1 MKITKITATSRLHFF
16 SDARAEGKLKLR
28 CFSPAYKSEK
38 LIHETELK
46 YKVGQYECER
56 FVAGYDLITSR
67 FEIVDSYGN
76 VIEGKKYVEE
86 INRFKRDFDY
96 PNPGTKKGLQVVSVP
111 DALHLGVKHA
121 ALNVNQGDFV
131 MLSPEEEN
139 TIEFKYNGKIYYFN
153 KRIVEENDK
162 RIKELSDH
170 GIVIT
175 LIMLNSRK
183 WVTMASDGLWDVI
196 KHPGYDG
203 FEGEKGLISQF
214 NMMTEQGI
222 ELFQSFVAFLT
233 DRYTREDDKYGR
245 AYGLIVGNEVNSA
258 YTWCNAG
265 LMECEEF
272 CAQYAKVLRLTYQ
285 ISTSIYKNM
294 RIYISLDHF
303 WTGRNYC
310 GTPTKYYPVK
320 EVLERLNREFLSEGQ
335 VGWNVAHHPY
345 PENLAFPDFWND
357 STATDSSDSFRI
369 TFKNLEILAEFLYHE
384 DMLLNGKRRRIIL
397 SEQGFNSNWTPESE
411 VLQAV
416 AYARAY
422 KKVMQIPEIDS
433 FILHAH
439 IDNQYEFGLNLGLWR
454 RQKDSG
460 EIDAAKPIYHVFKAI
475 DQKDDKGVYHWER
488 Y

>member
-1 MKITKITATSRLHFF
+1 MKITKITATRRIHFF
-16 SDARAEGKLKLR
+16 TDSKAEGKLILT
-28 CFSPAYKSEK
+28 CFSPVYKGEH
-38 LIHETELK
+38 IVHTVELK
-46 YKVGQYECER
+46 YNGGQYECER
-56 FVAGYDLITSR
+56 FVGEYDLLTSKL
-67 FEIVDSYGN
+67 VVTDSDGN
-76 VIEGKKYVEE
+76 VVEGKKYVED
-86 INRFKRDFDY
+86 INTSTRYFDY
-96 PNPGTKKGLQVVSVP
+96 PTPSTKKGLQVVSVP

-121 ALNVNQGDFV
+121 ALNVNQGDFI
-131 MLSPEEEN
+131 MLCPEEDN
-139 TIEFKYNGKIYYFN
+139 TIEFRYSGKTYYFN
-153 KRIVEENDK
+153 KRIVENNDD

-183 WVTMASDGLWDVI
+183 WATQVSDELWSI
-196 KHPGYDG
+196 ISHPGYDG

-214 NMMTEQGI
+214 NMMTEEGV
-222 ELFQSFVAFLT
+222 ELYQAFVAFLVE
-233 DRYTREDDKYGR
+233 RYTREDGKYGR

-265 LMECEEF
+265 LMACAEF
-272 CAQYAKVLRLTYQ
+272 CAQYTKILRMTYQ
-285 ISTSIYKNM
+285 IARSIYKNM
-294 RIYISLDHF
+294 RAYISLDHF

-310 GTPTKYYPVK
+310 GTPTKYYPAK
-320 EVLERLNREFLSEGQ
+320 EVLERINNECLLEGQ

-357 STATDSSDSFRI
+357 ETATDSPNSFRI

-384 DMLLNGKRRRIIL
+384 DMLCNGKHRRIIL

-439 IDNQYEFGLNLGLWR
+439 IDNQYEFNLNLGLWR
-454 RQKDSG
+454 RKRDSG

-475 DQKDDKGVYHWER
+475 DQKDDKGVYHFER

>member
-1 MKITKITATSRLHFF
+1 MKITRITATRKIHFF
-16 SDARAEGKLKLR
+16 TDAKAEGKLTLT
-28 CFSPAYKSEK
+28 CLSPAYGSEK
-38 LIHETELK
+38 IIHTTELK

-56 FVAGYDLITSR
+56 FIGECDLITSR
-67 FEIVDSYGN
+67 FIVSDASGN
-76 VIEGKKYVEE
+76 EIEGKKYVED
-86 INRFKRDFDY
+86 INNSQRDYDY
-96 PNPGTKKGLQVVSVP
+96 PTPGTKKGLQVVSVP

-121 ALNVNQGDFV
+121 ALNVNLGDFI
-131 MLSPEEEN
+131 MLRDEDGSA
-139 TIEFKYNGKIYYFN
+139 IEFTYNGKKYYFN
-153 KRIVEENDK
+153 KKIVEDNDK
-162 RIKELSDH
+162 RIKDLSDN
-170 GIVIT
+170 GMVIT

-183 WVTMASDGLWDVI
+183 WVTMVSDELWSVI
-196 KHPGYDG
+196 SHPGYDG
-203 FEGEKGLISQF
+203 FEGEKGILSQF
-214 NMMTEQGI
+214 NMFTEEGI
-222 ELFQSFVAFLT
+222 ELYQAFVAFLV

-272 CAQYAKVLRLTYQ
+272 CSQYTKVLRMTYQ
-285 ISTSIYKNM
+285 IASSIYKNM
-294 RIYISLDHF
+294 RTYISLDHF

-310 GTPTKYYPVK
+310 GTPTKYYPAR
-320 EVLERLNREFLSEGQ
+320 EVLERINAECLKEGQ

-357 STATDSSDSFRI
+357 ETATNSPDTFRI
-369 TFKNLEILAEFLYHE
+369 TFKNLELLAEFLYHD
-384 DMLLNGKRRRIIL
+384 DMLFNGKRRRIIL

-439 IDNQYEFGLNLGLWR
+439 IDNQYEFNLNLGLWR

-460 EIDAAKPIYHVFKAI
+460 EIDAAKPMYHVFKAI